1 MDPTPPQQRQT
12 PLTPPPPP
20 IPRQPDSTSILFPF
34 LFFLAIIATVL
45 LPSASPS
52 FKNSLSILHQ
62 VPEGHVGVY
71 WRGGAL
77 LKTIT
82 DPGFHLKM
90 PFLTQYEPVQVT
102 LQTDMVTDIPCG
114 TKGGVMINF
123 GKIEVVNRLSK
134 EFVYETLL
142 NYGVEYDKTW
152 IYDKIH
158 HEINQFCSSHSLQQ
172 VYIDVFD
179 QIDEKMKDALQVDCT
194 RYAPGIEIIS
204 VRVTKPTIPDSIRR
218 NFEQMEEERTK
229 VLIAIEKQRVAEKEA
244 ETIKKMAISEAE
256 KNANVSKILMEQ
268 KLLEKDSARRQEEIE
283 NAMYL
288 AREKSL
294 ADADFYRVIKEAEA
308 NRLKLTPE
316 FLELKFIESI
326 ANNTK
331 IFFGD
336 KVPNMILDQ
345 RLLGNYLQEVSRGV
359 AKMVKVDA

>member
-1 MDPTPPQQRQT
+1 
-12 PLTPPPPP
+12 
-20 IPRQPDSTSILFPF
+20 
-34 LFFLAIIATVL
+34 
-45 LPSASPS
+45 
-52 FKNSLSILHQ
+52 
-62 VPEGHVGVY
+62 
-71 WRGGAL
+71 
-77 LKTIT
+77 
-82 DPGFHLKM
+82 
-90 PFLTQYEPVQVT
+90 
-102 LQTDMVTDIPCG
+102 MVTDIPCG

-123 GKIEVVNRLSK
+123 GKIEVVNRLHK
-134 EFVYETLL
+134 EFVFETLL
-142 NYGVEYDKTW
+142 NYGVHYDKTW

-158 HEINQFCSSHSLQQ
+158 HEINQFCSSHTLQQ

-194 RYAPGIEIIS
+194 HYAPGIEIIS

-229 VLIAIEKQRVAEKEA
+229 VLIAIEKQKVAEKEA
-244 ETIKKMAISEAE
+244 ETMKKMAISEAE

-316 FLELKFIESI
+316 FLQLKFIEAI

-336 KVPNMILDQ
+336 KIPNMILDQ
-345 RLLGNYLQEVSRGV
+345 GLLGNFIHEVSRGTAPT
-359 AKMVKVDA
+359 AKADI

>member
-1 MDPTPPQQRQT
+1 MDSQQRT
-12 PLTPPPPP
+12 VASPPSPPGH
-20 IPRQPDSTSILFPF
+20 DSTATLIAF
-34 LFFLAIIATVL
+34 LIFFAIAALVL
-45 LPSASPS
+45 VPSASPS
-52 FKNSLSILHQ
+52 FQNSLSILHQ

-77 LKTIT
+77 LKIIT
-82 DPGFHLKM
+82 EPGFHLKM
-90 PFLTQYEPVQVT
+90 PFITQYEPVQVT
-102 LQTDMVTDIPCG
+102 LQTDQVTDIPCG

-123 GKIEVVNRLSK
+123 GKIEVVNRLHK
-134 EFVYETLL
+134 EFVFETLL
-142 NYGVEYDKTW
+142 NYGVHYDKTW

-229 VLIAIEKQRVAEKEA
+229 VLIAIEKQKVSEKEA
-244 ETIKKMAISEAE
+244 ETKKKMAISEAE

-308 NRLKLTPE
+308 NKLKLTPE
-316 FLELKFIESI
+316 FLQLKFIEAI

-345 RLLGNYLQEVSRGV
+345 RLLGNLLHDVSRGKTTT
-359 AKMVKVDA
+359 AKADI